1 MSSRDTAPTKTNLI
15 KLKRSLSFA
24 KEGYELLDQKRNIL
38 IHELMSLIERTIAV
52 KEKVYSLLEEAYR
65 SLEISMMKTGK
76 ERLKMLALSVNIK
89 AEAEFSSHRVMGVE
103 LPEVKTAYEDSQ
115 PYFSLNETDFTVDET
130 LLLFRKALSL
140 VGEYAQTQVSM
151 MRLAMEVKKTIR
163 KVNALEKI
171 AIPDYR
177 ATIKFIEDR
186 LEETEREEFY
196 LLKLLKRSI

>member
-1 MSSRDTAPTKTNLI
+1 MSRNDTAPTKTNLI

-38 IHELMSLIERTIAV
+38 IHELMALIERTIAV
-52 KEKVYSLLEEAYR
+52 KTKVYSLLEEAYR
-65 SLEISMMKTGK
+65 SLEISLMKTGR
-76 ERLKMLALSVNIK
+76 ERVRMLGLSVNIK
-89 AEAEFSSHRVMGVE
+89 TEAEFSSHRVMGVE
-103 LPEVKTAYEDSQ
+103 LPEVKTVCEDNR

-130 LLLFRKALSL
+130 IELFRKALNL
-140 VGEYAQTQVSM
+140 VGEYAQTQVAT

-171 AIPDYR
+171 AIPDYQS
-177 ATIKFIEDR
+177 TIKFIEER

-196 LLKLLKRSI
+196 LLKLLKRSV